1 MNRPTRR
8 TILGGIAATAIGG
21 LWPAGRTP
29 RAQPTARFRIILVLP
44 RGLDAPAQGFR
55 DYLDRQGVDV
65 EYIVLDLTEPG
76 ASVEGAVARIK
87 QERPDLI
94 YTWGTPTTRAV
105 VGQWTEAD
113 PTAYVRDIPVVFTT
127 VAAPV
132 ASGIVEDLERPGRNV
147 TGVGHLP
154 PLDTQIN
161 TITAYRREVS
171 KLGVVYNPQE
181 PNSAINV
188 AALRAYLPSR
198 GIALA
203 ERPVPTDVGGAPDAQ
218 AIPQLVAE
226 IAADGADFLYI
237 GPDTFVAVNNR
248 DPLTRAAMAARL
260 PSFAATESIVRRS
273 HALLGLF
280 SSALGVGRF
289 AGFKAEQILV
299 EGQAPGDIPVETLR
313 RFSLLINMR
322 VARRIEAYPPLS
334 LLNLAEIIQE

>member
-8 TILGGIAATAIGG
+8 TILRGAAATAIGG
-21 LWPAGRTP
+21 LWPGGRTV
-29 RAQPTARFRIILVLP
+29 RAQSTARFRITLVLP
-44 RGLDAPAQGFR
+44 RGVDAPAQGFM
-55 DYLDRQGVDV
+55 DYLDRQGVAA
-65 EYIVLDLTEPG
+65 EYTVADLTEPG

-113 PTAYVRDIPVVFTT
+113 STAYVRDIPVVFTT

-132 ASGIVEDLERPGRNV
+132 ASGIVESLERPGRNV

-161 TITAYRREVS
+161 TITAYRREVG
-171 KLGVVYNPQE
+171 KLGVVYNPHE

-203 ERPVPTDVGGAPDAQ
+203 ERPVPTGGGAPNAQ
-218 AIPQLVAE
+218 AIPQLVAD

-237 GPDTFVAVNNR
+237 GPDTFVAVDNR

-299 EGQAPGDIPVETLR
+299 EGLAPGDIPVETLR

-334 LLNLAEIIQE
+334 LLNLAEIIRE